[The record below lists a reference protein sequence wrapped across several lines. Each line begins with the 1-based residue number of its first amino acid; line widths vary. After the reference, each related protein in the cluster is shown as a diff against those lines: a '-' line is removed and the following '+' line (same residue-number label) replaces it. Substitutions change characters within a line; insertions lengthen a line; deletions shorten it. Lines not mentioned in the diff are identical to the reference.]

1 MPERGRGP
9 SISVRVVGEGL
20 PGKVLFEHRSEE
32 SEGTYQWNLRDKLSG
47 QRAESAKPSSWVG
60 GSVAHLMSGTGR
72 KLMWR
77 E

>member
-9 SISVRVVGEGL
+9 AISVRVVGEGL

-47 QRAESAKPSSWVG
+47 QRAEALTEVRAQEVDLWNWSYRIPD
-60 GSVAHLMSGTGR
+60 R
-72 KLMWR
+72 
-77 E
+77 